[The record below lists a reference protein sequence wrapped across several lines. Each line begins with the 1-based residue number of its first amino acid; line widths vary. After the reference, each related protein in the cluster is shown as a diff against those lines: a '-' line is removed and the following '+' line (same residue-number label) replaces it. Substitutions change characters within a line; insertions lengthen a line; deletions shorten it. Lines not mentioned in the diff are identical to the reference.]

1 MLKASVKQNRD
12 SGAAAHARSVKKM
25 FREAIEQMAP
35 YTPGEQPQPGQRL
48 IKLNTNENPY
58 PPSPRVKAAIVR
70 AAGQSLRL
78 YPPPRADELVNAA
91 ARLYGI
97 SREMILAGNGSDELL
112 AMLFRAAL
120 ARGNKVAYA
129 LPTYSL
135 YDTLA
140 AIQEARVVAVPLAP
154 GFAQPL
160 AALAAERAVLT
171 IVCNPNSPCGSL
183 AAPAELEELAR
194 RLDGRLLAIDE
205 AYVDFAISNALPLVK
220 RYPNVLVLRSFSKS
234 FSLAGMRLG
243 LCFAQPP
250 IIEQLL
256 KVKDSYNLNRLAVSA
271 GAAALADIGWMH
283 RNVERVK
290 RVRAIAEKRL
300 HQMGFEVPPSQAN
313 FVLARIQGHD
323 MAAVAAGLRR
333 RGILVRHFPQSVFH
347 DSLRISIGT
356 PAQMA
361 ALFKALEPLIRTLL
375 AARAN
380 GAIEKKESLPR
391 ARTIRRAAAAT
402 GQQSERVRGG

>member
-1 MLKASVKQNRD
+1 
-12 SGAAAHARSVKKM
+12 M
-25 FREAIEQMAP
+25 FRKAIEQMAP
-35 YTPGEQPQPGQRL
+35 YTPGEQPRPGQRL

-58 PPSPRVKAAIVR
+58 PPSPRVRAAIVK
-70 AAGQSLRL
+70 AAGPSLRL

-140 AIQEARVVAVPLAP
+140 AIQEARVAAVPLGP

-160 AALAAERAVLT
+160 AALLAEGAALT

-183 AAPAELEELAR
+183 ASPVQLDDLAR
-194 RLDGRLLAIDE
+194 GLDGRLLVIDE
-205 AYVDFAISNALPLVK
+205 AYVDFAECNALSLVK
-220 RYPNVLVLRSFSKS
+220 RYPNVIVLRSFSKS
-234 FSLAGMRLG
+234 FSLAGMRVG
-243 LCFAQPP
+243 LCFAKPP
-250 IIEQLL
+250 VIEQLL
-256 KVKDSYNLNRLAVSA
+256 KVKDSYNLSRLAVSA
-271 GAAALADIGWMH
+271 GAAALADIGWMR
-283 RNVERVK
+283 RNVERIK
-290 RVRAIAEKRL
+290 RIRTSSEKRL
-300 HQMGFEVPPSQAN
+300 RQMGFEVPPSQAN
-313 FVLARIQGHD
+313 FVLARIPGHD

-333 RGILVRHFPQSVFH
+333 RKILVRHFPRSVFH

-356 PAQMA
+356 PTQMD
-361 ALFKALEPLIRTLL
+361 ALFKALEPLIRPVL
-375 AARAN
+375 ATRAN
-380 GAIEKKESLPR
+380 GATGKGERPSR
-391 ARTIRRAAAAT
+391 ARTIRRAAVTLRPQSSPAPRRPML
-402 GQQSERVRGG
+402 GQ